1 MDFND
6 YTLSFTNAYI
16 DLNSFMNYWYNDS
29 FNYHSKQKEFL
40 EDLKVSNM
48 VGNGY
53 ILQKLDSTVLEEYY
67 RDFIDKLTNEVYK
80 FKQKSI
86 REMYEQGLYPDDY
99 RVRYD
104 SVQTE
109 NDRVQLIAT
118 FEPVE
123 NDNEET

>member
-16 DLNSFMNYWYNDS
+16 DLNSFMNYWYDNS

-53 ILQKLDSTVLEEYY
+53 ILQKLDSAVLEDYY
-67 RDFIDKLTNEVYK
+67 RDYIDNLTNKVYE
-80 FKQKSI
+80 FTQKAT
-86 REMYEQGLYPDDY
+86 REIYEQGLYPNDY

-104 SVQTE
+104 LMQTE
-109 NDRVQLIAT
+109 DDKVRLIAT
-118 FEPVE
+118 FEPKE
-123 NDNEET
+123 NDNAKT